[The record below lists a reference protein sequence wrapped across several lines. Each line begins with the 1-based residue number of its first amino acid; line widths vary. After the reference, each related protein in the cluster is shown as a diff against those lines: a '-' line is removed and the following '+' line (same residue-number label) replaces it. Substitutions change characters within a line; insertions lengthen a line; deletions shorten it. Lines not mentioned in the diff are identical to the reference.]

1 MLDDDVF
8 LGNFDDLRPGNEIA
22 GSENLSVDFGG
33 RSRKI
38 VENAGN
44 VDLWKEAYWSCGA
57 RVIAPN
63 VILAIR
69 SNLFCFCFMAWLNG
83 AFRLLRGTYSKMP
96 LQRVFPLDS

>member
-38 VENAGN
+38 VENLGGISFVPIDGSGHDPFEEN
-44 VDLWKEAYWSCGA
+44 IDEFVDIVTAKIGEIS
-57 RVIAPN
+57 
-63 VILAIR
+63 
-69 SNLFCFCFMAWLNG
+69 
-83 AFRLLRGTYSKMP
+83 
-96 LQRVFPLDS
+96 